1 MIATGLTGTGACG
14 RGDKW
19 HLALERLVQAHRD
32 EPCFGCYRPFPA
44 EDLDSL
50 RDLTGIERIERM
62 ACSVAALLTVGL
74 WPFVTLPGHLAV
86 SYPPAFPSPP
96 GAAFRGGFAQLRL

>member
-14 RGDKW
+14 RDGKW

-32 EPCFGCYRPFPA
+32 EPCFGCYQPFPA

-74 WPFVTLPGHLAV
+74 WPSVAWPGHLAV
-86 SYPPAFPSPP
+86 SYHRRSLPPP
-96 GAAFRGGFAQLRL
+96 GAAFPRRLRL